1 MACMICS
8 FRYCRGRELNQA
20 HLGVSCL
27 QALIGFTTT
36 TAGGYTRSIT
46 RLFTRF
52 DSSRPLNMCSAR
64 VSHYSRQKEASLAS
78 K

>member
-1 MACMICS
+1 MACMIS
-8 FRYCRGRELNQA
+8 WLQHCRARELNQA
-20 HLGVSCL
+20 HLGVSSL

-46 RLFTRF
+46 RLLTRF